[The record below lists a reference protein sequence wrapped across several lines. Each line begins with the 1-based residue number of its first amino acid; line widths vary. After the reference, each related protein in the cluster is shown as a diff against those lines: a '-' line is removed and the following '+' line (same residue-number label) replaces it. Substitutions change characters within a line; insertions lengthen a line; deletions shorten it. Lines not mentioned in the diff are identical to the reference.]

1 MIRAVLFD
9 WGGTL
14 STSNND
20 DLLGM
25 WRHAAAVL
33 APDDPE
39 PLAQR
44 LLEAEHQWWQER
56 VGDGDG
62 TGSGTTED
70 IVRSV
75 AAETHLD
82 VAGALAAYHG
92 AWDARV
98 DHDPACVPVLQG
110 IRARG
115 WRTGLLSNT
124 HWPRDL
130 HEKWLADA
138 GLLDLLDVRVYTS
151 DLAHM
156 KPHREAFLAA
166 LGDIPPEDAVFVGDR
181 PRDDI
186 AGASAAGLR
195 TVLLTGRDVPP
206 YDVTPDAAIPS
217 LADLPA
223 ILDAWAFML
232 GRARGS

>member
-25 WRHAAAVL
+25 WRAAARVL

-44 LLEAEHQWWQER
+44 LLDAEHAWWHAR
-56 VGDGDG
+56 VGIGDG
-62 TGSGTTED
+62 TGSGSTEE

-98 DHDPACVPVLQG
+98 DHDPCAADVLRGCQQ
-110 IRARG
+110 RG

-130 HEKWLADA
+130 HERWLEEA
-138 GLLDLLDVRVYTS
+138 GLLDLLDSRVYTS

-156 KPHREAFLAA
+156 KPHAEAFHA
-166 LGDIPPEDAVFVGDR
+166 LLSELDVDPEEAVFVGDR
-181 PRDDI
+181 PRDDVF
-186 AGASAAGLR
+186 GAQQAGLR
-195 TVLLTGRDVPP
+195 TVLLTGRDVDGF
-206 YDVTPDAAIPS
+206 DVTPDAAIAE
-217 LADLPA
+217 LAGLLDL
-223 ILDAWAFML
+223 LDSW
-232 GRARGS
+232 ARGALP